1 MADKPK
7 EKGFLADTLRR
18 LGLGKQ
24 ADEIEKKLQNLGAD
38 LDKAK
43 IIKKNVRKGNVT
55 KAMLDGLY
63 ADIDKLIMRHLGTE
77 NTALRDE
84 IVATVLSS
92 AMAES
97 TPTDEPMEE
106 VDTESLDE
114 VMTEEM
120 MDGEEVEDETVI
132 EEEMMKRNK
141 KEYDALRADL
151 QTVAKSVNELTSAF
165 GGFITEVVPM
175 MEVVSELAPL
185 AKEAPAIAE
194 LQKQVKSIQAKMSS
208 APRRASESTETRVS
222 DTLAEIVKQAGD
234 EKVIIDPVLKIP
246 VVKRG

>member
-1 MADKPK
+1 MAEKKD
-7 EKGFLADTLRR
+7 KGFLADTLRR

-43 IIKKNVRKGNVT
+43 IIKKNVRTGNVT

-63 ADIDKLIMRHLGTE
+63 ADIDKLIMRHLGAE

-97 TPTDEPMEE
+97 TPTDDMEDVE
-106 VDTESLDE
+106 TESLDE

-120 MDGEEVEDETVI
+120 MDGEEVEEETVI

-208 APRRASESTETRVS
+208 APRKASESPETRVS

-234 EKVIIDPVLKIP
+234 EQVVIDPILKIP

>member
-1 MADKPK
+1 MADKK
-7 EKGFLADTLRR
+7 DKGFLADTLRR

-24 ADEIEKKLQNLGAD
+24 ADEIEKKLQGLGAD

-43 IIKKNVRKGNVT
+43 IIKKNVRTNNVT

-63 ADIDKLIMRHLGTE
+63 ADIDKLIMRHLGAE

-97 TPTDEPMEE
+97 TPSDEMEDVE
-106 VDTESLDE
+106 TESLDE

-120 MDGEEVEDETVI
+120 MDGEEMEDEAVM
-132 EEEMMKRNK
+132 EEEMMKRDK
-141 KEYDALRADL
+141 KEYNALRADL

-208 APRRASESTETRVS
+208 APRKASESPETRVS

-234 EKVIIDPVLKIP
+234 EQVVIDPILKIP

>member
-1 MADKPK
+1 MADKK
-7 EKGFLADTLRR
+7 DKGFLADTLRR

-24 ADEIEKKLQNLGAD
+24 ADEIEKKLQGLGD
-38 LDKAK
+38 ELDKAK

-63 ADIDKLIMRHLGTE
+63 ADIDKLIMRHLGAE

-92 AMAES
+92 AMAE
-97 TPTDEPMEE
+97 TPADEPMDK

-114 VMTEEM
+114 VMVEEM
-120 MDGEEVEDETVI
+120 ADEDMVEDDTVL

-151 QTVAKSVNELTSAF
+151 QTVAKAVNELTSAF
-165 GGFITEVVPM
+165 GGLVTELVPM
-175 MEVVSELAPL
+175 AEAVTDLAPL
-185 AKEAPAIAE
+185 MKEAGAITT
-194 LQKQVKSIQAKMSS
+194 LQNEVKSIKAKMAGAS
-208 APRRASESTETRVS
+208 RRASESSETRVS

-234 EKVIIDPVLKIP
+234 EQIVIDPVLKIP